1 MTICTAGVQKVSRSA
16 RKDSLIPR
24 SSSPMQVVH
33 IIPYLGRAQGGPVFG
48 LASCVMAL
56 ADVGCDV
63 QIFTVRRPTDGE
75 PVAMPPNVR
84 VTAFDDSGWGSFR
97 RCPVLDQALAGA
109 RCEIVHS
116 HGLWT
121 DVHRSAA
128 AQARKRS
135 LPHLL
140 APCGMLAPGALRR
153 HWWKKVPARIWFQ
166 DRALREAQCLHAKSQ
181 KEYED
186 IRRFGLRNPVAIIP
200 NAILSPLSSL
210 PSPLFDFRRSHQI
223 ADNRRI
229 VLFLGRLHPVKGL
242 PRLIQAWARIQS
254 EKAGS
259 VPMKSRNRESRK
271 LKSEDGPVKWQKE
284 FTGQE
289 GRRLGDWVLVLAG
302 PDEGGHRSELES
314 LVTEIGC
321 QKSVKFTGELDDVQK
336 WGALAASDLFVMPSD
351 FENFGNAIVE
361 AMVSGLPVIT
371 TTGTPWQEL
380 PAAGAGWW
388 IEPTVH
394 ALASTLREALA
405 MPEEERREMGCHAL
419 KYSAQF
425 RPEKAAAAL
434 MQVYQWLLATGP
446 KPGCVVLRG

>member
-1 MTICTAGVQKVSRSA
+1 MVPQSC
-16 RKDSLIPR
+16 
-24 SSSPMQVVH
+24 SPLPH
-33 IIPYLGRAQGGPVFG
+33 IAHLIPYLGRAQGGPVFG
-48 LASCVMAL
+48 LASCVKAL

-63 QIFTVRRPTDGE
+63 QIFTVRRPADGE
-75 PVAMPPNVR
+75 QVAIPPNVP
-84 VTAFDDSGWGSFR
+84 VTTFDDCKWGSFR
-97 RCPVLDQALAGA
+97 RCSVLDQALAGA

-128 AQARKRS
+128 AQARKRG

-153 HWWKKVPARIWFQ
+153 HWWKKAPARLWFQ

-181 KEYED
+181 KECED
-186 IRRFGLRNPVAIIP
+186 IRRFGLRNPVAVIP
-200 NAILSPLSSL
+200 NPISL
-210 PSPLFDFRRSHQI
+210 PPQIDIAAKAEFRRVFHI
-223 ADNRRI
+223 AEMAKI
-229 VLFLGRLHPVKGL
+229 LLFLGRLHPVKGL
-242 PRLIQAWARIQS
+242 PRLIQAWARIQT
-254 EKAGS
+254 E
-259 VPMKSRNRESRK
+259 RK
-271 LKSEDGPVKWQKE
+271 
-284 FTGQE
+284 
-289 GRRLGDWVLVLAG
+289 DWVLVLAG
-302 PDEGGHRSELES
+302 PDEGGHRRELES
-314 LVTEIGC
+314 LVAELGC

-361 AMVSGLPVIT
+361 AMLSGLPVIT

-380 PAAGAGWW
+380 PAAGAGSW

-394 ALASTLREALA
+394 ALASTLRETLE

-419 KYSAQF
+419 KYSTQF

-434 MQVYQWLLATGP
+434 MQVYQWLLGTGP